1 MSRTITRI
9 PFRDPS
15 SRRVAAGFPDAA
27 GGPRPAM
34 RRLPV
39 GRGLL
44 RFAGAGVATCVANAA
59 VAEGGRILP
68 PFDLQ
73 SAFGSAVI
81 IGLLVFSTT
90 LSIQS
95 VRDRRRRDEIEA
107 ELARKTAQL
116 KDVEDRATVLLGSE
130 RQILVRW
137 NGGEEP
143 PVVEGDPTIVDQGVN
158 ARRVL
163 AFGSWLTHADAAR
176 IDAALA
182 RLRERGE
189 AFRLTLQTTK
199 GRFVD
204 AEGRTAG
211 GVAILRLRD
220 VSEDRAAH
228 LATVAEADGRG
239 RELAALRALLDAIEE
254 PTWLHGA
261 DGRLAWVNAAYRRA
275 VESADEAA
283 RPEDTVEL
291 LDSRDRAAAAACRA
305 QGKTYRDRVNAVMA
319 GSRRSLDVTEV
330 PLDGDG
336 ALRSGG
342 MARDATEIETLRA
355 EIGRLAEAHA
365 RVLDELPIAVATFD
379 GRQRLVFHNAAYRS
393 LWKLPA
399 AFLDSSPSDAEVL
412 DRLRAAKALPEQADF
427 RNWRQQQ
434 LEAYRSTKSSE
445 TWWHLPDRRTIRV
458 VTNPNPQGGLTYL
471 YDDVSDRL
479 DLETRLSDLTRTQ
492 GETLD
497 TLAEGVALFG
507 QDGRLKL
514 FNVAFSKLWRVPA
527 EALDIHPHVDVVI
540 ELARVHAP
548 DETPWDEI
556 RAAVSSHQE
565 LRQTRQVRIL
575 RRDGGVIDAA
585 AQPLPGGSTLLTFAD
600 VTAQVDVE
608 RALRERNEA
617 LQSAGR
623 LRDEFVHH
631 MSYELRTPL
640 TNIIGFAD
648 LLGAETIGPLNE
660 RQREYAGHITR
671 SSGSVLAIIN
681 DILDLASIDTQT
693 IEMAREQVDI
703 RATIAAAAEGLR
715 DRLVEHEL
723 ALEIDVPA
731 AIGSFVGDAKRVRQV
746 LYNLLS
752 NAAGFSLPGQTI
764 RVAARRTEDAVV
776 VSVVDHGR
784 GIPGGV
790 IDRVFNRF
798 ETHTEGSPH
807 RGVGL
812 GLSIVR
818 SFVELH
824 GGRVELVSEAGA
836 GTTVTC
842 YFPIDGRPAAQ
853 LAASIPSDSSGEGP

>member
-1 MSRTITRI
+1 MSRTSTRI
-9 PFRDPS
+9 PDRDPPRS
-15 SRRVAAGFPDAA
+15 PAALRLAFGGTLTAIPAAALAQDGSGMGF
-27 GGPRPAM
+27 G
-34 RRLPV
+34 
-39 GRGLL
+39 
-44 RFAGAGVATCVANAA
+44 
-59 VAEGGRILP
+59 
-68 PFDLQ
+68 LQ
-73 SAFGSAVI
+73 SAFGSALV

-90 LSIQS
+90 LAIAS
-95 VRDRRRRDEIEA
+95 VRDRRRRDDIEA
-107 ELARKTAQL
+107 ELSRKTARL
-116 KDVEDRATVLLGSE
+116 KDVEDRAKILLGSE

-137 NGGEEP
+137 NGGDSEP
-143 PVVEGDPTIVDQGVN
+143 AIDGDPTPVIGDGVN

-163 AFGSWLTHADAAR
+163 AFGAWLRHEDAAR
-176 IDAALA
+176 IDAALG
-182 RLRERGE
+182 RLRARGE
-189 AFRLTLQTTK
+189 AFRLTLATAK
-199 GRFVD
+199 GHFVE

-211 GVAILRLRD
+211 GVALLRLRN
-220 VSEDRAAH
+220 VSDDRAAR
-228 LATVAEADGRG
+228 LAADG
-239 RELAALRALLDAIEE
+239 EVAAVRHEIATLRALLDNGDA
-254 PTWLHGA
+254 PVWLRDA
-261 DGRLAWVNAAYRRA
+261 DGRLTWVNRAYKHA
-275 VESADEAA
+275 VESAETAA
-283 RPEDTVEL
+283 GETVEL
-291 LDSRDRAAAAACRA
+291 LDSKDRGAADSRRA
-305 QGKTYRDRVNAVMA
+305 QGNIYRDRVTAVVA
-319 GSRRSLDVTEV
+319 GERRTLDVTDMPLPDGKGRAMSGGIARDVTEV
-330 PLDGDG
+330 
-336 ALRSGG
+336 
-342 MARDATEIETLRA
+342 ETLRA
-355 EIGRLAEAHA
+355 EMTRLAEAHA
-365 RVLDELPIAVATFD
+365 RVLDELPLAVATFD
-379 GRQRLVFHNAAYRS
+379 GRQKLVFHNAAYRQ
-393 LWKLPA
+393 LWKLPQ
-399 AFLDSSPSDAEVL
+399 AFLDSAPSDAEIL
-412 DRLRAAKALPEQADF
+412 DRLRVAKALPEQADF

-434 LEAYRSTKSSE
+434 LEAYRSTQSSE

-479 DLETRLSDLTRTQ
+479 DLERKLSDLTRVQ

-514 FNVAFSKLWRVPA
+514 FNHAFADFWRAPGG
-527 EALDIHPHVDVVI
+527 ALEEHPHIDLVI
-540 ELARVHAP
+540 ELARIHAP
-548 DETPWDEI
+548 DDAAWEDI

-565 LRQTRQVRIL
+565 MRRKQDIRMRRI
-575 RRDGGVIDAA
+575 DGGVIDVV

-600 VTAQVDVE
+600 VTAQVNVE
-608 RALRERNEA
+608 QALRERAEA

-693 IEMAREQVDI
+693 IELARETVDI

-715 DRLVEHEL
+715 DRLVENDIT
-723 ALEIDVPA
+723 LEIDVPPTA
-731 AIGSFVGDAKRVRQV
+731 GAFMGDTTRVRQV
-746 LYNLLS
+746 LYNLMS

-764 RVAARRTEDAVV
+764 QVAARRTEDAVV

-784 GIPGGV
+784 GIPQAQ
-790 IDRVFNRF
+790 IDSVFNRF
-798 ETHTEGSPH
+798 ETHTDGSQH

-824 GGRVELVSEAGA
+824 GGRVELVSELGA

-853 LAASIPSDSSGEGP
+853 LAASIPPQEPEESQ

>member
-1 MSRTITRI
+1 MSRTTI
-9 PFRDPS
+9 RDPFS
-15 SRRVAAGFPDAA
+15 DAPRAESAPPRAFAGPGFP
-27 GGPRPAM
+27 
-34 RRLPV
+34 RL
-39 GRGLL
+39 GI
-44 RFAGAGVATCVANAA
+44 AGAALCAPGAA
-59 VAEGGRILP
+59 LAGSGPLLAP
-68 PFDLQ
+68 LTLQ
-73 SAFGSAVI
+73 SAFVSAI
-81 IGLLVFSTT
+81 IVGLLVFSTT
-90 LSIQS
+90 LALQS
-95 VRDRRRRDEIEA
+95 VRDRRRRDGIEA
-107 ELARKTAQL
+107 ELSRKTARL
-116 KDVEDRATVLLGSE
+116 RDLEERTRILLDSE
-130 RQILVRW
+130 RQLLVRW
-137 NGGEEP
+137 NGGGEEP
-143 PVVEGDPTIVDQGVN
+143 VIEGDPTVVDQGVN
-158 ARRVL
+158 SRRVL
-163 AFGSWLTHADAAR
+163 AFGSWLAPEDAAR
-176 IDAALA
+176 IDTALG

-189 AFRLTLQTTK
+189 AFRLTLRTAR
-199 GRFVD
+199 GRVVD
-204 AEGRTAG
+204 AEGRTSG
-211 GVAILRLRD
+211 GAALLRLRD
-220 VSEDRAAH
+220 VSDDRAAH
-228 LATVAEADGRG
+228 LAAAAEAEAKGG
-239 RELAALRALLDAIEE
+239 EVAALRGLLDAIEE
-254 PTWLHGA
+254 PAWLRDASGA
-261 DGRLAWVNAAYRRA
+261 LSWTNRAYKAA
-275 VESADEAA
+275 VESGEAQA
-283 RPEDTVEL
+283 GAATVEL
-291 LDSRDRAAAAACRA
+291 LDSKDRAAAASCRA
-305 QGKTYRDRVNAVMA
+305 RNRLYRDRVTAVMA
-319 GSRRSLDVTEV
+319 GARRSLAVTEAPLPALPDGAARSGGIARDVTE
-330 PLDGDG
+330 
-336 ALRSGG
+336 
-342 MARDATEIETLRA
+342 METLRA
-355 EIGRLAEAHA
+355 EIARLAEAHA

-379 GRQRLVFHNAAYRS
+379 GRQRLVFHNAAYRE

-399 AFLDSSPSDAEVL
+399 AFLESGPSDAEVL

-479 DLETRLSDLTRTQ
+479 DLETRLSDLTRVQ

-514 FNVAFSKLWRVPA
+514 FNLAFANLWRAHA
-527 EALDIHPHVDVVI
+527 EALNTHPHIDWVI
-540 ELARVHAP
+540 ELARIHAP
-548 DETPWDEI
+548 DEMAWEEI

-565 LRQTRQVRIL
+565 MRRKREVRL
-575 RRDGGVIDAA
+575 KGSDGRVIDAA

-600 VTAQVDVE
+600 VTAQVNVE
-608 RALRERNEA
+608 SALRERNEA

-681 DILDLASIDTQT
+681 DILDLASIDSQT
-693 IEMAREQVDI
+693 IELARERVDI
-703 RATIAAAAEGLR
+703 RATITAAAEGLK
-715 DRLVEHEL
+715 DRLVENEL
-723 ALEIDVPA
+723 SLEIDVPA
-731 AIGSFVGDAKRVRQV
+731 ATGTFTGDSKRVRQV

-764 RVAARRTEDAVV
+764 RVAAHRTEDAVV

-784 GIPGGV
+784 GIPASV

-798 ETHTEGSPH
+798 ETHTEGAQH

-842 YFPIDGRPAAQ
+842 TFPIEGRSAAQ
-853 LAASIPSDSSGEGP
+853 LAASIPTDDSGEDS